1 MEWLS
6 ELLGFFIVLLVFM
19 LPLLRKFIIDK
30 RKKKQDTRIEMRV
43 KTWDE
48 EEEEEESDDEKD
60 EPFSP
65 TTTNRLVK
73 KDYTFLTNIQDRE
86 LDSSVED
93 RRIGVRVD
101 PQFNKRIV
109 SESFILD
116 KKKKRTRTKNPIVSL
131 TKNKDPLQAMVIL
144 YEVLGSPKFDDSR

>member
-6 ELLGFFIVLLVFM
+6 ELFGFFIVLLVFM

-30 RKKKQDTRIEMRV
+30 RKKKQDPRIEMRV

-48 EEEEEESDDEKD
+48 EEESYDEEDD
-60 EPFSP
+60 PFAP
-65 TTTNRLVK
+65 VVTDRLVK
-73 KDYTFLTNIQDRE
+73 KDYTFQTDIEDRE

-116 KKKKRTRTKNPIVSL
+116 KKKKKNRTKNPIVSL